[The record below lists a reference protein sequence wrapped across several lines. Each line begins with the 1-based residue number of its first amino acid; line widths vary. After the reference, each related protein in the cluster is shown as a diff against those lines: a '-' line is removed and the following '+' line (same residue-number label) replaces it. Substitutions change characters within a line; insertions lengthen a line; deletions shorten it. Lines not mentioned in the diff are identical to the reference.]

1 MMKNYSITDGFHFH
15 SMDILQ
21 KDFYIDTCVEPQR
34 RVLQIFA
41 SEAYHSCI
49 LYIGSY

>member
-1 MMKNYSITDGFHFH
+1 MMKKLFYNRWFPFH

-21 KDFYIDTCVEPQR
+21 KDFYIATCVEPQK

-41 SEAYHSCI
+41 SEAYYSCI